1 MGRPFLI
8 LLCLCFLAVRGSHAS
23 VSPEDYWKY
32 KLPTTPMP
40 HSIKDS
46 LLPSGG
52 VNANSIANTELYDGL
67 AYAQDS
73 AKELTA
79 TTDAYGG
86 LLSYGKD
93 STKHLTATTKGYDGL
108 LSYTKYSAKDSLDSA
123 NGYKGLLS
131 YAKSSAQDS
140 LAGTNGPYK
149 GLLSYVKDTTK
160 SSLASTNGY
169 NGLLSYAK
177 DSPRDSL
184 ASTNGYDGLLSYA
197 KDSAKDSLIG
207 TNGYNGLLSYA
218 NGYDGLLSYAKGS
231 AKDSLIGSN
240 GYNGLLSYAK
250 DSAKDSIAS
259 TNGYDGLLSYAKPS
273 RKLLQYDGLLS
284 YAPKASPKANTQES
298 QTSSTGIMED
308 AVFFVES
315 DLHHGK
321 KMNLVFKK
329 GTQKS
334 FFLPREV
341 ANKIPFSSS
350 KLSEIYDILSMDP
363 ESQEAYVLSQRIEL
377 CEEPK
382 VEGVEKKCVTS
393 LESMVDFVTSK
404 IGNNVQS
411 LTTSLEKDHP
421 KMEYT
426 LKTVKKLSKND
437 HETVVCHKMGY
448 PYAVFFCH
456 GTATIRSYM
465 VSLVGSDGT
474 KIEAVAAC
482 HKETNDF
489 LTNYMVNV
497 LKVVPGSTR
506 VCHLP
511 GAEDNI
517 VWVAK

>member
-1 MGRPFLI
+1 MERPFSI
-8 LLCLCFLAVRGSHAS
+8 LLCLCFLALGGSHAS
-23 VSPEDYWKY
+23 VTPEEYWKN

-40 HSIKDS
+40 QSIKDS
-46 LLPSGG
+46 LLPYGLA
-52 VNANSIANTELYDGL
+52 ANSIANTKHYD
-67 AYAQDS
+67 
-73 AKELTA
+73 
-79 TTDAYGG
+79 G
-86 LLSYGKD
+86 LLSYAKDPTEDSLASANGYDGLLSYAKRAAKD
-93 STKHLTATTKGYDGL
+93 SLPETNGYDGLLSYAKDSAKDALASTSGYDGL
-108 LSYTKYSAKDSLDSA
+108 LSYTKDTR
-123 NGYKGLLS
+123 
-131 YAKSSAQDS
+131 KS
-140 LAGTNGPYK
+140 G
-149 GLLSYVKDTTK
+149 

-169 NGLLSYAK
+169 DGLLSYAK
-177 DSPRDSL
+177 DSTRDSL

-197 KDSAKDSLIG
+197 KDSLVG
-207 TNGYNGLLSYA
+207 T

-240 GYNGLLSYAK
+240 GYDGLLSYAK
-250 DSAKDSIAS
+250 GCTKDSLASTNGYDGLLSYAKNSAKDSLAG

-273 RKLLQYDGLLS
+273 RKLLQYGGLLS
-284 YAPKASPKANTQES
+284 YGSKASPKCNTHES
-298 QTSSTGIMED
+298 PTSSTGIMED

-321 KMNLVFKK
+321 KMNLVFRK
-329 GTQKS
+329 GTKKS

-341 ANKIPFSSS
+341 ANKIPFSSN
-350 KLSEIYDILSMDP
+350 KLSEIYNILSMDP
-363 ESQEAYVLSQRIEL
+363 KSQEAYVLSRRIEL

-411 LTTSLEKDHP
+411 LTTKLEKDHP

-426 LKTVKKLSKND
+426 IKNVKKISKND

-448 PYAVFFCH
+448 PYALFFCH

-465 VSLVGSDGT
+465 VSLLASDGT

-506 VCHLP
+506 VCHFP